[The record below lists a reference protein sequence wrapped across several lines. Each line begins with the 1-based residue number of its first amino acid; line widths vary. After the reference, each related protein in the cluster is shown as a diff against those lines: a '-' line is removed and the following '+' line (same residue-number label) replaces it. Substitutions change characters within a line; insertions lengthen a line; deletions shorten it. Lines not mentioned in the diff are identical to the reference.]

1 MQDKFPQIAD
11 KVNEAAAWVYGV
23 ASTDLLSQTR
33 RQPIAEARQL
43 AIYILRVYCGVS
55 TSDIAR
61 YYGRKEAL
69 VCYSVRTIK
78 GLLKVDKQT
87 RRMCDEI
94 INYCKE
100 LQIEL

>member
-11 KVNEAAAWVYGV
+11 KVNEATAWVYGIV
-23 ASTDLLSQTR
+23 LTELLSQTR
-33 RQPIAEARQL
+33 RQPVAEARQI
-43 AIYILRVYCGVS
+43 AMYILRIHYGVS
-55 TSDIAR
+55 TADIAQ

-78 GLLKVDKQT
+78 GLLKVDKHT

-100 LQIEL
+100 PQVEL